1 MARPRAA
8 DDFAMIRA
16 RMEELRRERQGTQAV
31 ESDLRRDART
41 ERWHAKEVSSGQG
54 RVREPGSAKR
64 LDRDAPWWARS
75 E

>member
-1 MARPRAA
+1 MTQPRAA
-8 DDFAMIRA
+8 DDFATIRA
-16 RMEELRRERQGTQAV
+16 RMEELRHERQGTQAV

-64 LDRDAPWWARS
+64 LDRDEPWWTRT